1 MHSLL
6 HRILSAFC
14 TDASYRMEEG
24 DACSLAEL
32 GADNNMDLLAAA
44 AAVRHLRGPR
54 GTGTCAIINAKS
66 GKCPENCAFCAQ
78 SSHYVTGAPVYPLQD
93 TEHLVRQARE
103 MAAHGIARC
112 GLVTSGT
119 TLSDRELDA
128 LCESALKMRAEAPIR
143 LCASLGLLTKE
154 KARRL
159 VEAGISRYHH
169 NLETARS
176 FFPSICTTHAYDE
189 DLATLAIARRA
200 GLEVCSCGIF
210 GLGESWAQRVEL
222 LQTLREVGVDSLP
235 VNFLCPVPGTPLG
248 SRSPLAPWEALRVV
262 ALARLMHPEQ
272 EIIICG
278 GRLSTLKDEQALVL
292 TAGASALM
300 SGNYLTTRGF
310 GYADDDALLAAVGT
324 QRR

>member
-1 MHSLL
+1 
-6 HRILSAFC
+6 
-14 TDASYRMEEG
+14 MEYKIAVISG
-24 DACSLAEL
+24 DGIGPEIVREARKVLDRV
-32 GADNNMDLLAAA
+32 GA
-44 AAVRHLRGPR
+44 
-54 GTGTCAIINAKS
+54 
-66 GKCPENCAFCAQ
+66 
-78 SSHYVTGAPVYPLQD
+78 VYGHKFQYEEVLMGGISID
-93 TEHLVRQARE
+93 TYGV
-103 MAAHGIARC
+103 
-112 GLVTSGT
+112 
-119 TLSDRELDA
+119 
-128 LCESALKMRAEAPIR
+128 P
-143 LCASLGLLTKE
+143 LTKE
-154 KARRL
+154 A
-159 VEAGISRYHH
+159 
-169 NLETARS
+169 LETARS
-176 FFPSICTTHAYDE
+176 FFPSVCTTHAYDE
-189 DLATLAIARRA
+189 DLATLAIARSA

-278 GRLSTLKDEQALVL
+278 GRLSTLKDAQALVL

-324 QRR
+324 LRR

>member
-93 TEHLVRQARE
+93 TEHLVRQACE

-119 TLSDRELDA
+119 ALSDRELDA
-128 LCESALKMRAEAPIR
+128 LCESVLKMRAEAPIR

-189 DLATLAIARRA
+189 DLATLAIARSA

>member
-6 HRILSAFC
+6 HRVLSAFAAQA
-14 TDASYRMEEG
+14 TYQMDEG
-24 DACSLAEL
+24 DARSLAEL
-32 GADNNMDLLAAA
+32 GVEENMELLAAA

-78 SSHYVTGAPVYPLQD
+78 SSHYETGAPVYPLQK
-93 TEHLVRQARE
+93 TEQLVRQACE
-103 MAAHGIARC
+103 MSRHGIARC

-119 TLSDRELDA
+119 ALSDRELDA
-128 LCESALKMRAEAPIR
+128 LCESALKMREEAPIS
-143 LCASLGLLTKE
+143 LCASLGLLTAE

-159 VEAGISRYHH
+159 VEVGISRYHH

-176 FFPSICTTHAYDE
+176 FFSAICTTHAYEE
-189 DLATLAIARRA
+189 DLETLATARSA
-200 GLEVCSCGIF
+200 GLEICSCGIF
-210 GLGESWAQRVEL
+210 GLGESWGQRVEL
-222 LQTLREVGVDSLP
+222 LQTLREVGVDALP

-248 SRSPLAPWEALRVV
+248 KRSPLAPWEALRVV

-278 GRLSTLKDEQALVL
+278 GRLSTLKEEQALVL

-300 SGNYLTTRGF
+300 SGNYLTTRGC
-310 GYADDDALLAAVGT
+310 GYEDDDVLLAAVGT
-324 QRR
+324 LRR

>member
-93 TEHLVRQARE
+93 TEHLVRQACE

-119 TLSDRELDA
+119 ALSDRELDA

-176 FFPSICTTHAYDE
+176 FFPSVCTTHAYDE
-189 DLATLAIARRA
+189 DLATLAIARSA

>member
-93 TEHLVRQARE
+93 TEHLVRQACE

-119 TLSDRELDA
+119 ALSDRELDA

-176 FFPSICTTHAYDE
+176 FFPSVCTTHAYDE
-189 DLATLAIARRA
+189 DLATLAIARSA

-292 TAGASALM
+292 TAGVSALM

>member
-93 TEHLVRQARE
+93 TEHLVRQACE

-119 TLSDRELDA
+119 ALSDRELDA
-128 LCESALKMRAEAPIR
+128 LCESVLKMRAEAPIR

-189 DLATLAIARRA
+189 DLATLAIARSA

-210 GLGESWAQRVEL
+210 GLGESWVQRVEL

-262 ALARLMHPEQ
+262 ALARLMLPEQ